1 MRKLCSNT
9 FFFLK
14 SRLKKIHVGSYFPDQ
29 ESNPHPGTLEGW
41 SLNHWTSREVPQM
54 QFLNNTIFAHG
65 TGIEHTNLKGM
76 FFFLAAPGPLWNFSC
91 DQGLN
96 LGHGSEST
104 KSLTI
109 GPSGNSL
116 IDSLFQLCYPICGLR
131 INFQQH
137 CVSDQVIRDIG
148 EQRGFL

>member
-1 MRKLCSNT
+1 MPPALD
-9 FFFLK
+9 
-14 SRLKKIHVGSYFPDQ
+14 VQ
-29 ESNPHPGTLEGW
+29 

-109 GPSGNSL
+109 GPPGNSL
-116 IDSLFQLCYPICGLR
+116 IDSLFQLCYLICGLR